1 MLDGILMITGNTA
14 NILNNGTMK
23 VAGQPG
29 AYRADFVEFYLTKA
43 RVFINQTTGFI
54 CGSVSA
60 VKTKKKLHV
69 TDVR

>member
-1 MLDGILMITGNTA
+1 ME
-14 NILNNGTMK
+14 

-43 RVFINQTTGFI
+43 RVFIDQTTWII

-69 TDVR
+69 TAVR

>member
-1 MLDGILMITGNTA
+1 MLEGILMITGNTA

-29 AYRADFVEFYLTKA
+29 AYRADFVEFYLTND
-43 RVFINQTTGFI
+43 RVFINQTTWII
-54 CGSVSA
+54 CGSVTA
-60 VKTKKKLHV
+60 VKIKKKLV